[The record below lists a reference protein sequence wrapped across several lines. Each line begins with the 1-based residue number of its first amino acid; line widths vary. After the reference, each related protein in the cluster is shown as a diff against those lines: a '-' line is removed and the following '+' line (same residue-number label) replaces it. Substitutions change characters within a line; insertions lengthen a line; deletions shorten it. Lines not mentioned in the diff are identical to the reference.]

1 MPDVTYTQR
10 PPVWFWGILVSLI
23 GLQLFALLIAGVPS
37 KLGFQMFA
45 GKGYVVIVVSDPSGN
60 RLDVD
65 PELIPRLRV
74 DTDWTTRLPEYLC
87 TEVSGAAEVT
97 VSQHH
102 GSRTVTC

>member
-1 MPDVTYTQR
+1 MYTQR
-10 PPVWFWGILVSLI
+10 PPVWFWGILATLI
-23 GLQLFALLIAGVPS
+23 GIQLYALLIAGVPS

-45 GKGYVVIVVSDPSGN
+45 GKGYVEIVVSDPSGN

-65 PELIPRLRV
+65 PELIPRIRV

-87 TEVSGAAEVT
+87 AEVPGAAEVT
-97 VSQHH
+97 VSQQH

>member
-1 MPDVTYTQR
+1 MEAVTYTQK
-10 PPVWFWGILVSLI
+10 PPARFWGILATLI
-23 GLQLFALLIAGVPS
+23 GIQLYALLTTGVPS

-45 GKGYVVIVVSDPSGN
+45 GKGYVEFVVTDPSGN

-65 PELIPRLRV
+65 PGLIPRLRV

-87 TEVSGAAEVT
+87 TEVPRAAEVT